1 MRRIDI
7 VMCGTNYYSQK
18 PSMSDMASKEIHL
31 DCNQPQMEF
40 IYINLN
46 NMCPNR
52 VVLHQIGEK

>member
-1 MRRIDI
+1 MNRIEI
-7 VMCGTNYYSQK
+7 VLFDTKNYSQK

-40 IYINLN
+40 IYINLI